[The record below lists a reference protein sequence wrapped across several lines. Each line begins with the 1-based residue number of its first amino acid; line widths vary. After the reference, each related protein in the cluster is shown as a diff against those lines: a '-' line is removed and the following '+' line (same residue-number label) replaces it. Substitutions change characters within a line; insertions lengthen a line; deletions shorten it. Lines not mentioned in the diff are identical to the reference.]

1 MPSGSENLTSVSLIT
16 NSCVL
21 LKIMPAPEIEGPRG
35 HLFIVSAPSGAG
47 KSSLNKALI
56 ARDGRLKMSVSYT
69 TRAPRTGET
78 NGIDYNFVTLEE
90 FNRKKAAGDFLETAY
105 YGTCRIW
112 IEKELT
118 LGADI
123 ILEIDW
129 QGARQIKTLFPKT
142 TAVFILPPSMA
153 VLEKRLRGRAT
164 DAPDVIARRL
174 AGAALEISQAPHFDY
189 IVINDDFE
197 KACEE
202 LHTIVK
208 ASRLTFEAQKN
219 AKKDL
224 FSSFGL

>member
-105 YGTCRIW
+105 VHGNYYGTCR
-112 IEKELT
+112 
-118 LGADI
+118 G
-123 ILEIDW
+123 
-129 QGARQIKTLFPKT
+129 Q
-142 TAVFILPPSMA
+142 
-153 VLEKRLRGRAT
+153 AT

>member
-1 MPSGSENLTSVSLIT
+1 
-16 NSCVL
+16 
-21 LKIMPAPEIEGPRG
+21 
-35 HLFIVSAPSGAG
+35 
-47 KSSLNKALI
+47 
-56 ARDGRLKMSVSYT
+56 
-69 TRAPRTGET
+69 
-78 NGIDYNFVTLEE
+78 
-90 FNRKKAAGDFLETAY
+90 
-105 YGTCRIW
+105 
-112 IEKELT
+112 
-118 LGADI
+118 
-123 ILEIDW
+123 
-129 QGARQIKTLFPKT
+129 
-142 TAVFILPPSMA
+142 MA